1 MMHAGSSEPSLVS
14 NSISTQISYDAHPW
28 LLAGSK
34 MYDCIV
40 GNRKKIFILFLF
52 YLTRHCLISRRFF
65 VIVAGTSIADYVILS
80 SNFFSRR

>member
-40 GNRKKIFILFLF
+40 GNRKKNLYFIFILFD
-52 YLTRHCLISRRFF
+52 
-65 VIVAGTSIADYVILS
+65 TSLSYFASIFCDSGRYKHADYVILS